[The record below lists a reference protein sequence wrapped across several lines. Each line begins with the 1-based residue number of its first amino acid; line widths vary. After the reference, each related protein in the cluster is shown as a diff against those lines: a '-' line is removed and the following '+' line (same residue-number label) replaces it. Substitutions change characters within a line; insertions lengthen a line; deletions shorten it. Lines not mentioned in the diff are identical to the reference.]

1 MFAALRLMGKIVVDE
16 LRVRLHLMRVEQQLR
31 RKDVN
36 HLPQVHQDARK
47 QRLDHLHNYWKHE
60 PIPRNF
66 GGQERSPRFI
76 DRMGGKCAVAHL
88 MIESGYKDAAMSV
101 VQVANDAYIN
111 DMDFPELD
119 QWAEASGLTRDEL
132 ALIQPTYCPIPDD
145 ANIVGIATIVY
156 GIAFLVTLAGFP
168 FSVWNIGKGF
178 QRDVVGNKAIRS
190 GRNTGIALMLLSAVI
205 LILIISG
212 NDVLFDMRFVDTSFG
227 WNETCEA
234 AAERLVNRAN
244 FGAVFIFG
252 GIGVAYLMT
261 SFWRLK
267 RGKMVENMP
276 SEA

>member
-1 MFAALRLMGKIVVDE
+1 MFAAMKMLGKVVVDE
-16 LRVRLHLMRVEQQLR
+16 IRIRLHLMRVEQQLR
-31 RKDVN
+31 RKNVS
-36 HLPQVHQDARK
+36 HLPQVYQDARV

-76 DRMGGKCAVAHL
+76 DRDGGKCAVAHL
-88 MIESGYKDAAMSV
+88 MIESGHKDTAMHV

-111 DMDFPELD
+111 DMDFVELD

-145 ANIVGIATIVY
+145 ASIVGIAALVY
-156 GIAFLVTLAGFP
+156 GVSILVALAGFP

-178 QRDVVGNKAIRS
+178 QRDIGNSAIKS
-190 GRNTGIALMLLSAVI
+190 GRNAGITLMILSAVI
-205 LILIISG
+205 MVLIISG

-252 GIGVAYLMT
+252 GIGFAYLMT
-261 SFWRLK
+261 SYWRLK
-267 RGKMVENMP
+267 RGKLVENLP
-276 SEA
+276 NEV